1 MHDKSDKTEG
11 TKGVRED
18 TQSDTYRCPGH
29 VVIEIG
35 GIPTLSVAIGH
46 EGWLDGP
53 AQQPLTTRRPER
65 DQGGRIRLIIIIRII
80 SISEVSDDDDAPQL
94 GSPSS

>member
-1 MHDKSDKTEG
+1 MKDKGSEGGRIHRRLQCSCSDA
-11 TKGVRED
+11 
-18 TQSDTYRCPGH
+18 YRCPGY

-35 GIPTLSVAIGH
+35 GLPALPAAIGH
-46 EGWLDGP
+46 EGWLDGS

-80 SISEVSDDDDAPQL
+80 IISEVS
-94 GSPSS
+94 SPSS